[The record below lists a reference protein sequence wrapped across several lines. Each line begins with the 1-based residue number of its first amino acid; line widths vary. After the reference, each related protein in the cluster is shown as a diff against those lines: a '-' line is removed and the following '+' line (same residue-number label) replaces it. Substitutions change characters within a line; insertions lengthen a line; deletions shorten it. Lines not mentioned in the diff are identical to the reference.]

1 MRKIG
6 LDREHMKICGRTTK
20 LGEILYL
27 GYSGSYVEFETV
39 TSRVEA
45 TFCTDRE
52 VMEEIYHGW
61 AAVYVD
67 DEREPSMRFALTQP
81 QQTLTIFEEQTARKV
96 KLRIVKMSEAAFGL
110 VGIKDLLVEGEA
122 PVLPTPVRDRKI
134 EFIGDSITCGYGN
147 EGVNGVD
154 VFCTSQENPED
165 AYAILTA
172 KSVDADYQLVS
183 WSGIGIITN
192 WVPET
197 AEEPLEEILMPKLYQ
212 YRDLRLDEKL
222 GLPEEKWN
230 FTEYKPDLVVIFIG
244 TNDDSYVRNKEDRK
258 EVFGTKYERFLE
270 QVHISNPDAAM
281 LCILGTMGQNLCEE
295 EAKRVEDFKRIHPT
309 VKIEAMLMPQQLEED
324 GIGADGHPSKT
335 THRKAAE
342 LLSARIREYMGW

>member
-1 MRKIG
+1 MGKIG
-6 LDREHMKICGRTTK
+6 LDRENVKISGRTTK

-27 GYSGSYVEFETV
+27 GYSGSYLEFEAV
-39 TSRVEA
+39 TSQILA
-45 TFCTDRE
+45 TFCTDKE
-52 VMEEIYHGW
+52 VMEKIYRGW
-61 AAVYVD
+61 VAVYVD
-67 DEREPSMRFALTQP
+67 DEREPSLRFELESP
-81 QQTLTIFEEQTARKV
+81 EQTVTVFEEQAERKV
-96 KLRIVKMSEAAFGL
+96 KIRIEKLSEAAFGL
-110 VGIKDLLVEGEA
+110 VGIKDLIVEGDH
-122 PVLPTPVRDRKI
+122 PVVPTPVKDRKV

-147 EGVNGVD
+147 EGINGKD

-172 KSVDADYQLVS
+172 KSLNADYQLVS

-222 GLPEEKWN
+222 GLPEEKWDFN
-230 FTEYKPDLVVIFIG
+230 EYRPDLVVIFLG

-270 QVHISNPDAAM
+270 QVHKSNPEAAM

-295 EAKRVEDFKRIHPT
+295 EAERVEAFKRLHPD
-309 VKIEAMLMPQQLEED
+309 VKIEAMKMPKQLDED
-324 GIGADGHPSKT
+324 GIGSDGHPSKT

-342 LLSARIREYMGW
+342 LLGAKIRDYMGW